1 MATPGAWGII
11 WDSETKIL
19 GQHRSQ
25 REKARLGVRRA
36 VGLMV
41 RATWFELSCTILD
54 DLVN

>member
-1 MATPGAWGII
+1 MAAPGAWGTI
-11 WDSETKIL
+11 WDSETKTL
-19 GQHRSQ
+19 GQHSSQ
-25 REKARLGVRRA
+25 KEKARLGVRRA